1 MYNKIMNRDLFQR
14 YARQPQAPAA
24 PSGIM
29 ASSPELMQASM
40 RYQQGGMVQ
49 PSVIQPRVNPQFRPD
64 LVRFQQGGPVN
75 ASSYSDP
82 FLNPPAQAQVDIT
95 QTPTEFKESITE
107 PTVPTMFGF
116 TEEGVNQ
123 EVQKLTTTPED
134 PMAVAMKAG
143 EAAIESGLENVPPEL
158 QLAAD
163 TLVDPKTTP
172 TEETEEI
179 LKGMGKDSPKGTK
192 GKISAMKALISDT
205 FGVDAS
211 RYDNLRA
218 LNRAAVGFAIA
229 EGGDIATALKQGVQG
244 SAAIEEKQ
252 LAREDEITGMAVSQ
266 VFAEKAAA
274 AKAAAKSPKS
284 WLETP
289 EGEAVK
295 EIYQNHLKNNKSPEA
310 ARASVNEIA
319 PGLGDK
325 VAAAISNSG
334 AVDITQPAGSP
345 VKSQIVEFEGNET
358 VAAGNYRVYS
368 DGRPAERIE

>member
-1 MYNKIMNRDLFQR
+1 
-14 YARQPQAPAA
+14 
-24 PSGIM
+24 
-29 ASSPELMQASM
+29 
-40 RYQQGGMVQ
+40 
-49 PSVIQPRVNPQFRPD
+49 
-64 LVRFQQGGPVN
+64 
-75 ASSYSDP
+75 
-82 FLNPPAQAQVDIT
+82 
-95 QTPTEFKESITE
+95 
-107 PTVPTMFGF
+107 MFGF

-252 LAREDEITGMAVSQ
+252 LAREDEITGMAVGQ
-266 VFAEKAAA
+266 VFAENTAA